1 MKKNI
6 RKINV
11 GIGFVTGR
19 KNFKKVAKAY
29 LSSYSMSEDLDVKLY
44 ALHLFVAYDLKYKG
58 TQVSDYQITDEEI
71 LDIVDSVHYLGPAA
85 ISAEADGLVKDKV
98 ITAKEAKTVF
108 GEGYAMKRN
117 AVLYFA
123 VKNKMDSIV
132 FLDDD
137 EYPIANVRLDNG
149 LAWKG
154 QETLWTHIQGI
165 QHADMTH
172 GYHCGYISPIPQLE
186 FNKKLSE
193 EDFQIF
199 IEAISNDIITWASI
213 KEKMAD
219 GGVTYAA
226 PESKES
232 GLDIWIKN
240 VGGMK
245 FISGANLAI
254 RLKDKKKVF
263 PFYNPPGAR
272 GEDTFLSTCIDSCQ
286 VLKVGCYTF
295 HDAFSSYDQLLN
307 GVLPKTLKVI
317 DGKKPS
323 VVKRFQQ
330 AAVGWIRYKP
340 LLVYI
345 TQPEQYEQQML
356 EVEYALLCIVPK
368 LCQYFENNDFQM
380 ILKEFYRYRK
390 YVADH
395 FADFENT
402 KKAWVKIMVSFEKP
416 AQGKKR

>member
-1 MKKNI
+1 MKKT
-6 RKINV
+6 RKINI

-29 LSSYSMSEDLDVKLY
+29 LSSYSMNEHLDITMY
-44 ALHLFVAYDLKYKG
+44 ALHLFVAYDLKYRG

-71 LDIVDSVHYLGPAA
+71 LDVVDSVHYLGPAA

-137 EYPIANVRLDNG
+137 EYPIANVRLDSG
-149 LAWKG
+149 MAWKG
-154 QETLWTHIQGI
+154 QETLSTHIEGI
-165 QHADMTH
+165 GHADMTH
-172 GYHCGYISPIPQLE
+172 GYHCGYISPIPQLQ
-186 FNKKLSE
+186 FNETLSE
-193 EDFQIF
+193 FDFQIF
-199 IEAISNDIITWASI
+199 IEAISNDIITWDSI

-219 GGVTYAA
+219 GGVTYAN
-226 PESKES
+226 PDVMGS
-232 GLDIWIKN
+232 GKDRWIKN

-254 RLKDKKKVF
+254 RLKDKNKVF

-295 HDAFSSYDQLLN
+295 HDAFLSYDQLLS
-307 GVLPKTLKVI
+307 GVLPEALKVI
-317 DGKKPS
+317 DSKTAS
-323 VVKRFQQ
+323 VVKRFLQ

-345 TQPEQYEQQML
+345 TQPKQYEQQML
-356 EVEYALLCIVPK
+356 EIEDALIRIVPK
-368 LCQYFENNDFQM
+368 LCQYFNNHDFQI
-380 ILKEFYRYRK
+380 ILKEFYRYNK
-390 YVADH
+390 YVVEH

-402 KKAWVKIMVSFEKP
+402 KKAWVKIMASFEKST
-416 AQGKKR
+416 QGKKR